1 MYRWLFIAVAGLWL
15 AAMAA
20 LIRRDVWP
28 AWTAQDAPRMDAS
41 QLGKPGVV
49 RREQFSIFDADNKP
63 IGTAWGEVQVE
74 ENSTT
79 TVTSMIL
86 IDGMKLL
93 PPLRVESRTEFDDKG
108 ELSDFDLS
116 VYGVPM
122 TIISVHGE
130 RRGIYFPCEMHFGPM
145 HRQANLEMSASR
157 MIGESLRPFAVL
169 PKLHLGQSWRM
180 QVLDPLS
187 AVQGGK
193 SEFRSVVAEVTGKE
207 FITTEVSGR
216 VECFVV
222 EIRGQQA
229 KAWVG
234 PEGRVL
240 RQEVAVPGLKRLA
253 LQEVRYDDEARKEA
267 VHRVRMMPKS
277 EKGQHERSN

>member
-1 MYRWLFIAVAGLWL
+1 MYRWLFIAVLGLWL

-20 LIRRDVWP
+20 LFQRDVWP
-28 AWTAQDAPRMDAS
+28 AWTAQDAPRMDAR
-41 QLGKPGVV
+41 QLGKAGVA
-49 RREQFSIFDADNKP
+49 RQEQFRILDADNQRM
-63 IGTAWGEVQVE
+63 GTAWGDVQVE
-74 ENSTT
+74 DSGAA
-79 TVTSMIL
+79 TVTSTIL
-86 IDGMKLL
+86 IDGMKLI
-93 PPLRVESRTEFDDKG
+93 PPVRVESRTSFDEQG
-108 ELSDFDLS
+108 ELDKFQLD

-122 TIISVHGE
+122 TSIWVRGE

-169 PKLHLGQSWRM
+169 PRLHVGQSWRM

-187 AVQGGK
+187 AVQGRR

-207 FITTEVSGR
+207 FITTEASGR

-229 KAWVG
+229 KAWVA
-234 PEGRVL
+234 PDGRVL
-240 RQEVAVPGLKRLA
+240 RQEVAVPGMKRLA
-253 LQEVRYDDEARKEA
+253 LEEERYREESRKQA
-267 VHRVRMMPKS
+267 AQRVRMMQKA
-277 EKGQHERSN
+277 ENGQHERGD